1 MSRRRFDVEFRQ
13 RRVVGTGASDQHVV
27 DGRRQ
32 LVEEPPE
39 PFEVGGIEGR
49 GAQRADFA
57 RGALEAL
64 RISAGENHVSALTT
78 CSSGSFEP
86 DSGAAT
92 DDNNGLPEELRSH
105 AHDFSDHQSKIA
117 FGLRLRFH
125 PNVIAF
131 AISLRRLF
139 SQAAGF
145 GGHDE
150 PPHHQSDI

>member
-1 MSRRRFDVEFRQ
+1 MGLDVAARLFDVEFRQ

-64 RISAGENHVSALTT
+64 RISAGENHVRALTT

-92 DDNNGLPEELRSH
+92 DDNNGLPRSSDPMLMISPITSPKLRS
-105 AHDFSDHQSKIA
+105 A
-117 FGLRLRFH
+117 
-125 PNVIAF
+125 
-131 AISLRRLF
+131 
-139 SQAAGF
+139 
-145 GGHDE
+145 
-150 PPHHQSDI
+150 